1 MYLKRNGALGK
12 INSLAKSGT
21 KTYHC
26 DFYISTNVMKMK
38 EKDPRKVGPVYRVL
52 SQDLYGTGFHHEEI
66 GFRQTE
72 MWRSKSRQF
81 SRDADIIG
89 KIEERHKPM
98 DKKRLTKPERV
109 GFIILRQSLWRD
121 EKEALD
127 RRLVVKLF
135 SNSGGWTATMEEM
148 VAEEYAISFA
158 ADEPL
163 VAFTV
168 LTDENEI
175 MTWVRQLRRGGLST
189 ENYGF
194 YILGPD
200 KTFEVFRI
208 EGARV
213 TLGDDFRVIRLNG
226 GKVVANID
234 SKFGDFGGEYKV
246 RIKDPVLAEN
256 DWFCNIL
263 QCFSIMINY
272 REKIREKIKKGMK
285 QWKRRKRF
293 PSQHRY
299 EISLLANPR
308 KLTLELDELD
318 DV

>member
-1 MYLKRNGALGK
+1 MN
-12 INSLAKSGT
+12 
-21 KTYHC
+21 
-26 DFYISTNVMKMK
+26 MP

-52 SQDLYGTGFHHEEI
+52 SQDLYGTGFHHEEM
-66 GFRQTE
+66 GFRQAE

-89 KIEERHKPM
+89 KIEERVKIV
-98 DKKRLTKPERV
+98 DKKKLTKPERI
-109 GFIILRQSLWRD
+109 GFIILRQSLWKKAKD
-121 EKEALD
+121 PLD
-127 RRLVVKLF
+127 KRLVAKLF
-135 SNSGGWTATMEEM
+135 TNSGGWVATMEEM

-158 ADEPL
+158 ADQPL

-168 LTDENEI
+168 MSTENEI
-175 MTWVRQLRRGGLST
+175 VTWVKQLKRGGLST
-189 ENYGF
+189 ENYAF

-208 EGARV
+208 EGTRG

-226 GKVVANID
+226 RQVVANID

-256 DWFCNIL
+256 EWFCRIL
-263 QCFSIMINY
+263 QCFSIMVNY
-272 REKIREKIKKGMK
+272 RERIREKLKKGMR
-285 QWKRRKRF
+285 QWKARKRE
-293 PSQHRY
+293 PTQHRY

-308 KLTLELDELD
+308 KLTLNLDELE